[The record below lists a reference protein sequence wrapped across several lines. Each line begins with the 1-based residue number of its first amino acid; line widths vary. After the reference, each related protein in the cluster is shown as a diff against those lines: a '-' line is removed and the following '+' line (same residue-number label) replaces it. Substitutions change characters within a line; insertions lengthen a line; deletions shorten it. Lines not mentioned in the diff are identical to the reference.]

1 MPDAASR
8 HIVTGR
14 GPQGGPPRRDLWR
27 GGRDAAPSGRDTSS
41 PGASRGG
48 SGRAPVEPVR
58 PWVEVEELPTQSLA
72 PTARSRVPLT
82 AAIAVAAVAALLAGG
97 FGLLGGRSA
106 GTPESPPPANVVA
119 GQPSAE
125 PNATEPPPVPRVT
138 PWANCSASPDQPPE
152 AVLEVDGVP
161 ASGKVEP
168 LVFDLG
174 KTFSPD
180 ATVIGEDGLD
190 DPVEVPIDAITDIWI
205 VGGACAVAWNID
217 LVGSDVPG
225 GLQTI
230 EAVGNEDRDPAIS
243 AQNRFELFV
252 APYPGDHQLR
262 AVLVFDEFAV
272 RLTWSIHVPRLQPPN
287 VALTTERGEIPTV
300 IGCDVTQRLANDVE
314 VALSQCDQGSVPH
327 EPRPRVA
334 VAPGELLEFAIEG
347 WAASNTSV
355 TCGLLIDRM
364 FFPRTQPAC
373 VRARDPLFDDVLF
386 PAPEEAGRWTLA
398 IATCAWRI
406 RDSGEGADELCGTWY
421 ATVVVRD

>member
-14 GPQGGPPRRDLWR
+14 GPQSGPPRRDVRR
-27 GGRDAAPSGRDTSS
+27 GGRDGAPSGRDTSS
-41 PGASRGG
+41 PGSSRSG

-72 PTARSRVPLT
+72 PNARSRVSLT
-82 AAIAVAAVAALLAGG
+82 AAIAVVAVAVLLAGG

-106 GTPESPPPANVVA
+106 GTAESPPPASLVA

-138 PWANCSASPDQPPE
+138 PWANCSASPDEPPE
-152 AVLEVDGVP
+152 AVLEVDGVK
-161 ASGKVEP
+161 AFGTVEP
-168 LVFDLG
+168 PVFDLG

-180 ATVIGEDGLD
+180 ATVLGEDELGG
-190 DPVEVPIDAITDIWI
+190 PVEVPIDAITDIWI

-230 EAVGNEDRDPAIS
+230 ESVSNEDRDPAVS
-243 AQNRFELFV
+243 AQNRFQLFV

-272 RLTWSIHVPRLQPPN
+272 RLTWSIHVPALEPPN
-287 VALTTERGEIPTV
+287 VTLTAERGEIPTV
-300 IGCDVTQRLANDVE
+300 IGCDVRQRLANDVE
-314 VALSQCDQGSVPH
+314 VPLSPCDLDVRRAPAQ
-327 EPRPRVA
+327 RVE
-334 VAPGELLEFAIEG
+334 VAPGEFLQFAIEG
-347 WAASNTSV
+347 WNTDDTSIN
-355 TCGLLIDRM
+355 CGLLIDRR

-373 VRARDPLFDDVLF
+373 VRALDPLFDDVRF

-398 IATCAWRI
+398 MSTCAWRI
-406 RDSGEGADELCGTWY
+406 RDSGEGADQLCGTWY
-421 ATVVVRD
+421 ANVLVRD